1 MYQNHELPLLSILN
15 YNIDPKKDWEIISNS
30 KIPRTEVA
38 ILLITLITNV
48 YRLTTNANQ
57 I

>member
-48 YRLTTNANQ
+48 YRFTTNANQ